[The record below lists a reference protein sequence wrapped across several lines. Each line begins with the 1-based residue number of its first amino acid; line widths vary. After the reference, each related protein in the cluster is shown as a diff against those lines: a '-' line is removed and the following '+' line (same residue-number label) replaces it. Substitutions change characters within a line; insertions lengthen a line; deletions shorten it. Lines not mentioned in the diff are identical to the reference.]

1 MASVILLRV
10 TEWLNLG
17 LARTVSNIVVLKTE
31 SELQYTEKYNY
42 ALDLQDPT
50 IQKFK
55 LVQT

>member
-50 IQKFK
+50 IHHFK
-55 LVQT
+55 S